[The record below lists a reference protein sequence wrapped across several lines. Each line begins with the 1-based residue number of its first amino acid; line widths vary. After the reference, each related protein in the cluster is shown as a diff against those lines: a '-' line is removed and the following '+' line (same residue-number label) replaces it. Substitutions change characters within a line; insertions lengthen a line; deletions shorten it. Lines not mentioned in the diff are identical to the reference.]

1 MRTALIRG
9 VILINTFLY
18 LEKGGCSMKN
28 KTFLILLF
36 IAILTF
42 AALPAEASAE
52 IISGSGT
59 IGIVAMVVVV
69 IICTYLMKKF
79 MG

>member
-1 MRTALIRG
+1 
-9 VILINTFLY
+9 
-18 LEKGGCSMKN
+18 MKN
-28 KTFLILLF
+28 KTFLRLLLF
-36 IAILTF
+36 TFLTF

-59 IGIVAMVVVV
+59 LGIIVMCAVV

>member
-1 MRTALIRG
+1 
-9 VILINTFLY
+9 
-18 LEKGGCSMKN
+18 MKN

-36 IAILTF
+36 MAILTF

-69 IICTYLMKKF
+69 IVCTYLMKKF

>member
-1 MRTALIRG
+1 
-9 VILINTFLY
+9 
-18 LEKGGCSMKN
+18 MKN
-28 KTFLILLF
+28 KTFLLLLLLTIL
-36 IAILTF
+36 AF

-59 IGIVAMVVVV
+59 IGIVVMCVVV